1 MLTAGVSDSD
11 DLRRTAGLRCAG
23 MAADYRKSRR
33 SLMIARI
40 WRGVVRAQQADEY
53 YRYLE
58 ETGLKEYRQTPG
70 NRGVQ
75 VLRRIQ
81 GETCEYLL
89 ITFWESWEAI
99 RRFAG
104 VQPEKAVYYPRDL
117 DFLPE
122 LEPNVQHFGVLT
134 TYTSEGA
141 ASSAA

>member
-1 MLTAGVSDSD
+1 M
-11 DLRRTAGLRCAG
+11 
-23 MAADYRKSRR
+23 
-33 SLMIARI
+33 
-40 WRGVVRAQQADEY
+40 RAQQADEY

-58 ETGLKEYRQTPG
+58 ETGLREYRQTAG

-104 VQPEKAVYYPRDL
+104 DQPEKAVYYPRDRE
-117 DFLPE
+117 FLLE
-122 LEPNVQHFGVLT
+122 LEPNVQHFEVLT
-134 TYTSEGA
+134 T
-141 ASSAA
+141 

>member
-1 MLTAGVSDSD
+1 
-11 DLRRTAGLRCAG
+11 
-23 MAADYRKSRR
+23 
-33 SLMIARI
+33 MIARI
-40 WRGVVRAQQADEY
+40 WHGAVRAQQADEY

-58 ETGLKEYRQTPG
+58 QTGLKEYRQTAG

-104 VQPEKAVYYPRDL
+104 DQPEKAVYYPRDRE
-117 DFLPE
+117 FLLE
-122 LEPNVQHFGVLT
+122 LEPNVQHFEVLT
-134 TYTSEGA
+134 T
-141 ASSAA
+141 

>member
-1 MLTAGVSDSD
+1 MPVTREQ
-11 DLRRTAGLRCAG
+11 RRACVVQAWQQTIVNARGL
-23 MAADYRKSRR
+23 
-33 SLMIARI
+33 LMIARI
-40 WRGVVRAQQADEY
+40 WRGTVRAQQADEY

-58 ETGLKEYRQTPG
+58 QTGLKEYRQTAG

-104 VQPEKAVYYPRDL
+104 DQPEKAVYYPRDRE
-117 DFLPE
+117 FLLE
-122 LEPNVQHFGVLT
+122 LEPDVQHFEVLT
-134 TYTSEGA
+134 T
-141 ASSAA
+141 

>member
-1 MLTAGVSDSD
+1 
-11 DLRRTAGLRCAG
+11 
-23 MAADYRKSRR
+23 
-33 SLMIARI
+33 MIARI
-40 WRGVVRAQQADEY
+40 WRGAVRAQQADEY

-58 ETGLKEYRQTPG
+58 DTGVKEYRQTAG

-104 VQPEKAVYYPRDL
+104 DQPEKAVYYPRDRE
-117 DFLPE
+117 FLLA
-122 LEPNVQHFGVLT
+122 LEPDVQHFKVMETG
-134 TYTSEGA
+134 S
-141 ASSAA
+141 

>member
-1 MLTAGVSDSD
+1 
-11 DLRRTAGLRCAG
+11 
-23 MAADYRKSRR
+23 
-33 SLMIARI
+33 MIARI

-53 YRYLE
+53 YHYLE

-104 VQPEKAVYYPRDL
+104 DQPEKAVYYPRDRE
-117 DFLPE
+117 FLLE
-122 LEPNVQHFGVLT
+122 LEPNVQHFEVLT
-134 TYTSEGA
+134 T
-141 ASSAA
+141 

>member
-1 MLTAGVSDSD
+1 MLTADGSGSD

-23 MAADYRKSRR
+23 MAADYRQSRR

-40 WRGVVRAQQADEY
+40 WRGAVRAAQADEY

-58 ETGLKEYRQTPG
+58 ETGLKEYRQTAG

-104 VQPEKAVYYPRDL
+104 DQPEKAVCYPRDRE
-117 DFLPE
+117 FLLA
-122 LEPNVQHFGVLT
+122 LEPNVQHFEVMETG
-134 TYTSEGA
+134 S
-141 ASSAA
+141 